1 MTHAAAHDHWV
12 SMDVPLHGDISFETG
27 SLAQQLAPRSS
38 ARRGAA
44 LRVVSPADR
53 LTKEVMGFL
62 EHIADRLVARQAHTR
77 SRRLFE
83 SLWQAHSAPSLFF
96 VYEGGRTLRPVSA
109 EDAEATARAWADLSN
124 LRNDLAHTHVLVEF
138 LRDTREQSAE
148 HMWNEL
154 RQTLDVALTPELPPP
169 VHTSVSEPNV
179 IIQTDPAEARRA
191 TLLAQ
196 GWPTSTEAGVRA
208 GKASSNPGQWAKDA
222 RDAGR
227 LLGVWDESRRTFI
240 HPDFQFAPDG
250 SLLPEMRDL
259 LTAMATHPE
268 WTAETNANGWRRA
281 YWLYQPFRSL
291 SRRTLKFAAAHPPGQ
306 GNALHD
312 SPDGALAMVDEWL
325 DHGAPEDSLARTP
338 AEVFAEN
345 PQAVITLAR
354 QTAAAARP
362 DTDVEGQPNGE

>member
-27 SLAQQLAPRSS
+27 SLAQQLAPRRGAS
-38 ARRGAA
+38 RGAA
-44 LRVVSPADR
+44 LRVVSPAAR
-53 LTKEVMGFL
+53 LTKDVMVFL
-62 EHIADRLVARQAHTR
+62 ERVADRLVARQANTR
-77 SRRLFE
+77 SRRLVE
-83 SLWQAHSAPSLFF
+83 SLWQTHNDPSLLFI
-96 VYEGGRTLRPVSA
+96 YEGGRTLRPVSA
-109 EDAEATARAWADLSN
+109 EDAEATARAWADLSS

-138 LRDTREQSAE
+138 LRDTSEQSGA
-148 HMWNEL
+148 HLWNEL
-154 RQTLDVALTPELPPP
+154 RQALDLALTPEPLPA
-169 VHTSVSEPNV
+169 VHTSVSEPSV

-196 GWPTSTEAGVRA
+196 GWPTSSEAGVRA

-250 SLLPEMRDL
+250 SLLPEVRELMA
-259 LTAMATHPE
+259 AMATHPE
-268 WTAETNANGWRRA
+268 WSTEANVNGWRRA

-291 SRRTLKFAAAHPPGQ
+291 SRRALAFAASNPKGRGDP
-306 GNALHD
+306 LHD
-312 SPDGALAMVDEWL
+312 SPEGALAMMDEWL
-325 DHGAPEDSLARTP
+325 DLGAPEDALARTP

-345 PQAVITLAR
+345 PQAVIALAR
-354 QTAAAARP
+354 QTAAAARS
-362 DTDVEGQPNGE
+362 DTDVEGQVHGE